1 MNFIDELSSAKKEI
15 KGCYW
20 KMFGIGV
27 LFTLIMLVSCVT
39 VVGPFIIFG
48 PMYLGFHRAILQ
60 LVRTRKVKVSTLFSG
75 FKDFGVAFRAGWLC
89 GIKIFLWSLLLF
101 VPGIIAGIRYSMT
114 FFILA
119 DNPNITAREAINKS
133 KNMIEGRKY
142 EFFQNY
148 AFYFALP
155 YLMNFISSKLYDF
168 GTEEIRSG
176 IVIFSLILSGV
187 AWIYNIFI
195 TPLFNYILPGKFYK
209 DTFSEEFAP
218 NTEKSSENIIK
229 EKKPRKPLSAKSK
242 KIIAIVAGSVCVV
255 LLAGGIFFG
264 VKQARKS
271 SLVMVKVPGRDY
283 SISRTEVTQK
293 LYESVMGKNPSYFCR
308 DNEDIEDYELENLKR
323 NTKNYPVENV
333 SWYDAIYFCNKLSAK
348 KGLQPVYAVDGETN
362 VRKWDYKPHN
372 EDEIYGEITQNIF
385 ADGYR
390 LPTVEEW
397 QYAAK
402 GGKNYRYSGS
412 DDIDKVAWYEG
423 NSNDV
428 THPVAQKKPNGYGLY
443 DMSGNVWEWCWDLY
457 DSERRY
463 NYDYRC
469 FRGGCYYSNVYHLGA
484 ETGSADERSDSVG
497 FRIVRSDLKNYKKN
511 YKKLNMVKIPGKD
524 YSIGKTEVTQ
534 KLYESIMGENPSEFK
549 GKDNPVE
556 NVSFFDAIYFCNK
569 LSMMYGFEC
578 AYALNKE
585 TDVNEW
591 EYMPN
596 KGDEPYYESIQF
608 FKENNGFRLPTPEEW
623 RYAERGGQDFKYAG
637 SDNINEVGWCG
648 SNSKNTTHPVAT
660 KKANGYGLYDM
671 QGNVTEWCVESKGIS
686 LKGLN
691 WSNEQGSVSNIGQ
704 YNTIGFRLARN
715 VE

>member
-1 MNFIDELSSAKKEI
+1 MNFIDELSSAKQEI

-20 KMFGIGV
+20 KMFGIV
-27 LFTLIMLVSCVT
+27 ALFILVMLVSCVT

-60 LVRTRKVKVSTLFSG
+60 LARTKKVKFSTLFSG
-75 FKDFGVAFRAGWLC
+75 FKDFGVAFRVGWLF
-89 GIKIFLWSLLLF
+89 GIRIFLWSLLLI
-101 VPGIIAGIRYSMT
+101 VPGIIAAIRYSMT

-119 DNPNITAREAINKS
+119 DNPNITAREAINNS
-133 KNMIEGRKY
+133 KDMIEGRKW
-142 EFFQNY
+142 EFFKN
-148 AFYFALP
+148 FVLYFGLAI
-155 YLMNFISSKLYDF
+155 FIN
-168 GTEEIRSG
+168 
-176 IVIFSLILSGV
+176 IFSNRLYMCGIQVGLNGMVAVSYILSVV
-187 AWIYNIFI
+187 AMIWNIFVA
-195 TPLFNYILPGKFYK
+195 PLWNLMLPEKFYK
-209 DTFSEEFAP
+209 DNFSKEVAS

-229 EKKPRKPLSAKSK
+229 EKKPRKPLSAKAK
-242 KIIAIVAGSVCVV
+242 KIIAIVSGSVCGV

-264 VKQARKS
+264 VKQVRKS

-293 LYESVMGKNPSYFCR
+293 LYESVMGENPSYFCR
-308 DNEDIEDYELENLKR
+308 DNEDLDEDEVKNLKR
-323 NTKNYPVENV
+323 NTSNYPVENV
-333 SWYDAIYFCNKLSAK
+333 SWYDAIYFCNKLSK
-348 KGLQPVYAVDGETN
+348 KNGLQPVYAVDGETS
-362 VRKWDYKPHN
+362 VRKWDYEPYN
-372 EDEIYGEITQNIF
+372 DDEIYGEITQNIF

-397 QYAAK
+397 LYAAK

-412 DDIDKVAWYEG
+412 YDIDKVAWYEG

-428 THPVAQKKPNGYGLY
+428 VHPVAQKNSNGYGLY
-443 DMSGNVWEWCWDLY
+443 DMSGNVSEWCWDS
-457 DSERRY
+457 DGNER
-463 NYDYRC
+463 
-469 FRGGCYYSNVYHLGA
+469 YYS
-484 ETGSADERSDSVG
+484 GSYYGNYSNNCKVDEGLFHDYADFRDNSIG
-497 FRIVRSDLKNYKKN
+497 FRIVRSNYGS
-511 YKKLNMVKIPGKD
+511 LDMVKIPGKD

-549 GKDNPVE
+549 GKNNPVE
-556 NVSFFDAIYFCNK
+556 KVSFFDAIYFCNK

-623 RYAERGGQDFKYAG
+623 RYAEKGGQDFKYAG

-691 WSNEQGSVSNIGQ
+691 WSNEQSPVSNIGQ
-704 YNTIGFRLARN
+704 YNMIGFRLARN
-715 VE
+715 VD

>member
-1 MNFIDELSSAKKEI
+1 MNFIDELTEAKEKM

-20 KMFGIGV
+20 KAFGIIALYILV
-27 LFTLIMLVSCVT
+27 MLVSCVT

-48 PMYLGFHRAILQ
+48 PMYLGFHRAILE

-75 FKDFGVAFRAGWLC
+75 FKDFGVAFRAGWLW
-89 GIKIFLWSLLLF
+89 GIRIFLWSLLLF

-119 DNPNITAREAINKS
+119 DNPNITAREAINNS
-133 KNMIEGRKY
+133 KDMIEGRKW
-142 EFFQNY
+142 EFFKN
-148 AFYFALP
+148 FVLYFGLAI
-155 YLMNFISSKLYDF
+155 FIN
-168 GTEEIRSG
+168 
-176 IVIFSLILSGV
+176 IFSNRLYMCGIQVGLNGMVAVSYILSVV
-187 AWIYNIFI
+187 AMIWNIFVA
-195 TPLFNYILPGKFYK
+195 PLWNLMLPGKFYK

-218 NTEKSSENIIK
+218 ATEKSSENIIK
-229 EKKPRKPLSAKSK
+229 EKKPRKPLSAKAK
-242 KIIAIVAGSVCVV
+242 KIIAIVSGSVCGV

-264 VKQARKS
+264 VKQVRKS

-293 LYESVMGKNPSYFCR
+293 LYESVMGENPSYFCR
-308 DNEDIEDYELENLKR
+308 DNEDLDEDELKNLKR
-323 NTKNYPVENV
+323 NTSNYPVENV
-333 SWYDAIYFCNKLSAK
+333 SWYDAIYFCNKLSK
-348 KGLQPVYAVDGETN
+348 KNGLQPVYAVDGETS
-362 VRKWDYKPHN
+362 VRKWDYEPYN
-372 EDEIYGEITQNIF
+372 DDEIYGEITQDIF

-397 QYAAK
+397 LYAAK

-412 DDIDKVAWYEG
+412 YDIDKVAWYEG

-428 THPVAQKKPNGYGLY
+428 VHPVAQKNSNGYGLY
-443 DMSGNVWEWCWDLY
+443 DMSGNVMEWCWD
-457 DSERRY
+457 SNGNERY
-463 NYDYRC
+463 YCGSYYGDYSKSC
-469 FRGGCYYSNVYHLGA
+469 KLDEGLFHDYADFRDNSI
-484 ETGSADERSDSVG
+484 G
-497 FRIVRSDLKNYKKN
+497 FRLVRSNYGS
-511 YKKLNMVKIPGKD
+511 LDMVKIPGKD

-623 RYAERGGQDFKYAG
+623 HYAEKGGQDFKYAG

-648 SNSKNTTHPVAT
+648 NNSKNTTHPVAT

-686 LKGLN
+686 LKGVN

-715 VE
+715 VD

>member
-75 FKDFGVAFRAGWLC
+75 FKDFGVAFRAGWLW

-101 VPGIIAGIRYSMT
+101 VPGIIAAIRYSMT

-133 KNMIEGRKY
+133 KDMIEGRKY

-168 GTEEIRSG
+168 GTEESRSG

-229 EKKPRKPLSAKSK
+229 DKKPRKPLSAKAK
-242 KIIAIVAGSVCVV
+242 KIIAIVSGSVCGV

-264 VKQARKS
+264 VKQVRKS
-271 SLVMVKVPGRDY
+271 SLVMVKVPGKNY

-293 LYESVMGKNPSYFCR
+293 LYESVMGENPSYFCR
-308 DNEDIEDYELENLKR
+308 DNEGLDEYELKNLKR
-323 NTKNYPVENV
+323 NTSNYPVENV

-348 KGLQPVYAVDGETN
+348 KGLQPVYAVNGETN
-362 VRKWDYKPHN
+362 VRKWDYEPHN
-372 EDEIYGEITQNIF
+372 EDEIYGDITQNIF
-385 ADGYR
+385 ANGYR

-397 QYAAK
+397 LHAAK
-402 GGKNYRYSGS
+402 GGEDYTYSGS
-412 DDIDKVAWYEG
+412 DDIDKVAWYKD
-423 NSNDV
+423 NCNDV
-428 THPVAQKKPNGYGLY
+428 THPVAQKKSNGYGLY
-443 DMSGNVWEWCWDLY
+443 DMSGNVWEWCWDSFGDDDRYYCGGGYFDDY
-457 DSERRY
+457 DDCEVDSRDS
-463 NYDYRC
+463 DY
-469 FRGGCYYSNVYHLGA
+469 A
-484 ETGSADERSDSVG
+484 EFKDDRG
-497 FRIVRSDLKNYKKN
+497 FRLVRSNYGS
-511 YKKLNMVKIPGKD
+511 LDMVKIPGKG

-556 NVSFFDAIYFCNK
+556 NVSWYDAIYFCNK
-569 LSMMYGFEC
+569 LSMMYGFDC
-578 AYALNKE
+578 VYILDGE

-591 EYMPN
+591 EYTPN
-596 KGDEPYYESIQF
+596 KGEKPYYKTFQR
-608 FKENNGFRLPTPEEW
+608 NVDANGFKLPTPEEW
-623 RYAERGGQDFKYAG
+623 SYAEKGGQNFKYAG
-637 SDNINEVGWCG
+637 SDNIDEVGWCG

-660 KKANGYGLYDM
+660 KKANGYDLYDM
-671 QGNVTEWCVESKGIS
+671 QGNVSEWCLGS

-691 WSNEQGSVSNIGQ
+691 WSNEQRSVTNIGQ
-704 YNTIGFRLARN
+704 YNIIGFRLARN
-715 VE
+715 EE

>member
-39 VVGPFIIFG
+39 VVGPFIIYG
-48 PMYLGFHRAILQ
+48 PMFLGLHRAILQ
-60 LVRTRKVKVSTLFSG
+60 LVRTKKVKVPTLFSG

-101 VPGIIAGIRYSMT
+101 VPGIIAAIRYSMT

-133 KNMIEGRKY
+133 KDMIEGRKY

-168 GTEEIRSG
+168 GTEESRSG

-209 DTFSEEFAP
+209 DTFSEEFVKSQNSEVAP
-218 NTEKSSENIIK
+218 DTEKSSENIIK
-229 EKKPRKPLSAKSK
+229 EKKPRKPLSAKAK
-242 KIIAIVAGSVCVV
+242 KIIAIVSGSVCGV
-255 LLAGGIFFG
+255 LLAVGIFFA
-264 VKQARKS
+264 VKQVRKS
-271 SLVMVKVPGRDY
+271 SLVMVKIPGKNY

-293 LYESVMGKNPSYFCR
+293 LYESIMGENPSYFCR
-308 DNEDIEDYELENLKR
+308 DNEDLDEDELKNLKR
-323 NTKNYPVENV
+323 NTSNYPVENV
-333 SWYDAIYFCNKLSAK
+333 SWYDAIYFCNKLSK
-348 KGLQPVYAVDGETN
+348 KNGLQPVYAVDGETS
-362 VRKWDYKPHN
+362 VRKWDYEPYN
-372 EDEIYGEITQNIF
+372 DDEIYGEITQDIF

-397 QYAAK
+397 LYAAK

-412 DDIDKVAWYEG
+412 YDIDKVAWYEG

-428 THPVAQKKPNGYGLY
+428 VHPVAQKNSNGYGLY
-443 DMSGNVWEWCWDLY
+443 DMSGNVSEWCWDS
-457 DSERRY
+457 DGNERY
-463 NYDYRC
+463 YCGSYYGN
-469 FRGGCYYSNVYHLGA
+469 YSNNCKVDEGLFHDY
-484 ETGSADERSDSVG
+484 ADFRDNSIG
-497 FRIVRSDLKNYKKN
+497 FRIVRSNYGS
-511 YKKLNMVKIPGKD
+511 LDMVKIPGKD
-524 YSIGKTEVTQ
+524 YLIGKTEVTQ

-623 RYAERGGQDFKYAG
+623 HYAEKGGQDFKYAG

-671 QGNVTEWCVESKGIS
+671 QGNVTEWCVESKGIY

-691 WSNEQGSVSNIGQ
+691 WSNEQSPVSNIGQ
-704 YNTIGFRLARN
+704 YNMIGFRLARN
-715 VE
+715 VD

>member
-48 PMYLGFHRAILQ
+48 PMYLGFHRSILQ

-75 FKDFGVAFRAGWLC
+75 FKDFGVAFRAGWLW
-89 GIKIFLWSLLLF
+89 GIKIFLWSLLLI
-101 VPGIIAGIRYSMT
+101 VPGIIAAIRYSMT

-133 KNMIEGRKY
+133 KGMIEGRKY

-168 GTEEIRSG
+168 GTEESRNG

-229 EKKPRKPLSAKSK
+229 EKKPHKPLSAKAK
-242 KIIAIVAGSVCVV
+242 KIIAIVSGSVCGV
-255 LLAGGIFFG
+255 LLAGGIFFA
-264 VKQARKS
+264 VKQVRKS
-271 SLVMVKVPGRDY
+271 SLVMVKIPGKDY

-293 LYESVMGKNPSYFCR
+293 LYESVMGENPSYFCR
-308 DNEDIEDYELENLKR
+308 DNKDLEEDELENLKR
-323 NTKNYPVENV
+323 NTSNYPVENV
-333 SWYDAIYFCNKLSAK
+333 SWYDAIYFCNILSEK
-348 KGLQPVYAVDGETN
+348 KGLLPVYAVNGETN
-362 VRKWDYKPHN
+362 VRKWDYEPYN
-372 EDEIYGEITQNIF
+372 DDEIYGEITQDIF

-397 QYAAK
+397 LYAAK

-412 DDIDKVAWYEG
+412 YDIDKVAWYEG

-428 THPVAQKKPNGYGLY
+428 VHPVAQKNSNGYGLY
-443 DMSGNVWEWCWDLY
+443 DMSGNVMEWCWDS
-457 DSERRY
+457 DGNERY
-463 NYDYRC
+463 YCGSYYGN
-469 FRGGCYYSNVYHLGA
+469 YSNNCKVDEGLFHDY
-484 ETGSADERSDSVG
+484 ADFRDNSIG
-497 FRIVRSDLKNYKKN
+497 FRIVRSNYGS
-511 YKKLNMVKIPGKD
+511 LDMVKIPGKD

-578 AYALNKE
+578 AYALDNE
-585 TDVNEW
+585 IDINEW
-591 EYMPN
+591 NYTPN
-596 KGDEPYYESIQF
+596 KGDEPYYKAFQYNEDA
-608 FKENNGFRLPTPEEW
+608 NGFRLPTPEEW
-623 RYAERGGQDFKYAG
+623 HYAEKGGQDFKYAG

-660 KKANGYGLYDM
+660 KKANGYDLYDM
-671 QGNVTEWCVESKGIS
+671 QGNVTEWCLESKGIS
-686 LKGLN
+686 LGGLN
-691 WSNEQGSVSNIGQ
+691 WSNEKSISNIGQ
-704 YNTIGFRLARN
+704 YNIIGFRLARN

>member
-1 MNFIDELSSAKKEI
+1 MNFIDELSSAKQEI

-20 KMFGIGV
+20 KAFGIGA
-27 LFTLIMLVSCVT
+27 LFILVMLVSCVT
-39 VVGPFIIFG
+39 VVGPFIIYG
-48 PMYLGFHRAILQ
+48 PMFLGLHRAILQ
-60 LVRTRKVKVSTLFSG
+60 LVRTKKVKVSTLFSG
-75 FKDFGVAFRAGWLC
+75 FKDFGVAFRLVWLE
-89 GIKIFLWSLLLF
+89 GIKIFLWSLLLI
-101 VPGIIAGIRYSMT
+101 VPGIIALIRYSMA
-114 FFILA
+114 FLILS

-133 KNMIEGRKY
+133 KDMIEGRKY
-142 EFFQNY
+142 EFFKNY

-168 GTEEIRSG
+168 GTEESRSG
-176 IVIFSLILSGV
+176 IVIFSLILSVV
-187 AWIYNIFI
+187 ASIWYIFVV
-195 TPLFNYILPGKFYK
+195 PLWNLMLPGKFYK
-209 DTFSEEFAP
+209 DIFSEEFAP

-229 EKKPRKPLSAKSK
+229 EKKPRKPLSAKAK
-242 KIIAIVAGSVCVV
+242 KIIAIVSGSVCGV

-264 VKQARKS
+264 VKVRKS
-271 SLVMVKVPGRDY
+271 SLVMVKVPGKDY

-293 LYESVMGKNPSYFCR
+293 LYESVMGENPSYFR
-308 DNEDIEDYELENLKR
+308 YDNEDIEDYELENLKR
-323 NTKNYPVENV
+323 NTSNYPVENV
-333 SWYDAIYFCNKLSAK
+333 SWYDVIYFCNRLSEK
-348 KGLQPVYAVDGETN
+348 KGLQPVYAVNGETN
-362 VRKWDYKPHN
+362 VRKWDYEPHN

-412 DDIDKVAWYEG
+412 DDIDKVAWYED

-428 THPVAQKKPNGYGLY
+428 THPVAQKKSNGYGLY
-443 DMSGNVWEWCWDLY
+443 DMTGNADEWCWDY
-457 DSERRY
+457 SSNKSGNNRR
-463 NYDYRC
+463 C
-469 FRGGCYYSNVYHLGA
+469 LRGGDFCTNTSRCKVGFRDS
-484 ETGSADERSDSVG
+484 TDTDADNWNESIG
-497 FRIVRSDLKNYKKN
+497 FRIVRSNYGS
-511 YKKLNMVKIPGKD
+511 LDMVKIPGKD

-578 AYALNKE
+578 AYALDNE
-585 TDVNEW
+585 IDINEW
-591 EYMPN
+591 NYTPN
-596 KGDEPYYESIQF
+596 KGDEPYYKAFQYNEDA
-608 FKENNGFRLPTPEEW
+608 NGFRLPTPEEW
-623 RYAERGGQDFKYAG
+623 HYAEKGGQDFKYAG
-637 SDNINEVGWCG
+637 SDNIDEVGWCG

-660 KKANGYGLYDM
+660 KKGNGYGLYDM
-671 QGNVTEWCVESKGIS
+671 QGNVTEWCLESKGIS

-691 WSNEQGSVSNIGQ
+691 WSNEQRVSNIGQ
-704 YNTIGFRLARN
+704 YNIIGFRLARN

>member
-20 KMFGIGV
+20 KMFGIGA
-27 LFTLIMLVSCVT
+27 LFALIMLLSCVT
-39 VVGPFIIFG
+39 VVGPFIIYG
-48 PMYLGFHRAILQ
+48 PMFLGLHRAILQ
-60 LVRTRKVKVSTLFSG
+60 LVRTKKVKVSTLFSG
-75 FKDFGVAFRAGWLC
+75 FKDFGVAFRAGWLW
-89 GIKIFLWSLLLF
+89 GIRIFLWSLLLF
-101 VPGIIAGIRYSMT
+101 VPGIIAAIRYSMT

-133 KNMIEGRKY
+133 KDMIEGRKY

-168 GTEEIRSG
+168 GTEESRSG

-209 DTFSEEFAP
+209 DIFSEEFAP

-229 EKKPRKPLSAKSK
+229 EKKPRKPLSAKAK
-242 KIIAIVAGSVCVV
+242 KIIAIVSGSVCGV
-255 LLAGGIFFG
+255 LLAGGILFA
-264 VKQARKS
+264 VKQVRKS
-271 SLVMVKVPGRDY
+271 SLVMVKIPGKDY

-293 LYESVMGKNPSYFCR
+293 LYESVMGENPSYFCR
-308 DNEDIEDYELENLKR
+308 DNEKCSEYKLENLKR
-323 NTKNYPVENV
+323 NTSNYPVENV

-362 VRKWDYKPHN
+362 VRKWDYEPHN
-372 EDEIYGEITQNIF
+372 EYEIDGEITQNIF
-385 ADGYR
+385 SNGYR

-402 GGKNYRYSGS
+402 GGENYRYSGG
-412 DDIDKVAWYEG
+412 DDIDKVAWYED
-423 NSNDV
+423 NCNDV
-428 THPVAQKKPNGYGLY
+428 THPVSQKKPNGYGLH
-443 DMSGNVWEWCWDLY
+443 DMSGNVYEWCWDY
-457 DSERRY
+457 SSNKSGNNRR
-463 NYDYRC
+463 C
-469 FRGGCYYSNVYHLGA
+469 LRGGDFCTNTSRCKVGFRDS
-484 ETGSADERSDSVG
+484 TDTDADNWNESIG
-497 FRIVRSDLKNYKKN
+497 FRIVRSNYGS
-511 YKKLNMVKIPGKD
+511 LDMVKIPGKD
-524 YSIGKTEVTQ
+524 YSIAKTEVTQ

-549 GKDNPVE
+549 GKNNPVE

-569 LSMMYGFEC
+569 LSMMYGLDSV
-578 AYALNKE
+578 YILNGK

-591 EYMPN
+591 NYTPN
-596 KGDEPYYESIQF
+596 KGEKPYYKTFQR
-608 FKENNGFRLPTPEEW
+608 NVDANGFKLPTPEEW
-623 RYAERGGQDFKYAG
+623 SYAEKGGQNFKYAG
-637 SDNINEVGWCG
+637 SDNIDEVGWFFN
-648 SNSKNTTHPVAT
+648 NSKNTTHPVAT

-671 QGNVTEWCVESKGIS
+671 QGNVSEWCLGS

-691 WSNEQGSVSNIGQ
+691 WSNEQRSVTNIGQ
-704 YNTIGFRLARN
+704 YNIIGFRLARN
-715 VE
+715 AE

>member
-20 KMFGIGV
+20 KMFGIGA
-27 LFTLIMLVSCVT
+27 LFALIMLVSCVT
-39 VVGPFIIFG
+39 VVGPLIIFG

-60 LVRTRKVKVSTLFSG
+60 LVRTKKVKVSTLFSG
-75 FKDFGVAFRAGWLC
+75 FKDFGVAFRAGWLW

-101 VPGIIAGIRYSMT
+101 VPGIIAAIRYSMT

-133 KNMIEGRKY
+133 KDMIEGRKY
-142 EFFQNY
+142 EFFLNY

-168 GTEEIRSG
+168 GTEESRSG

-187 AWIYNIFI
+187 AWIYNLFI

-229 EKKPRKPLSAKSK
+229 EKKSRKPLSAKAK
-242 KIIAIVAGSVCVV
+242 KIIAIVSGSVCGV

-264 VKQARKS
+264 VKVRKS
-271 SLVMVKVPGRDY
+271 SLVMVKVPGKDY
-283 SISRTEVTQK
+283 SISRTEVMQK
-293 LYESVMGKNPSYFCR
+293 LYESVMGENPSYFR
-308 DNEDIEDYELENLKR
+308 YDNEDIEDYELENLKR
-323 NTKNYPVENV
+323 NTSNYPVENV
-333 SWYDAIYFCNKLSAK
+333 SWYDVIYFCNRLSEK
-348 KGLQPVYAVDGETN
+348 KRLQPVYAVNGETN
-362 VRKWDYKPHN
+362 VRKWDYEPHN

-412 DDIDKVAWYEG
+412 DDIDKVAWYED

-428 THPVAQKKPNGYGLY
+428 THPVAQKKSNGYGLY
-443 DMSGNVWEWCWDLY
+443 DMTGNADEWCWDY
-457 DSERRY
+457 SSNKSGNNRR
-463 NYDYRC
+463 C
-469 FRGGCYYSNVYHLGA
+469 LRGGDFCTNTSRCKVGFRDS
-484 ETGSADERSDSVG
+484 TDTDADNWNESIG
-497 FRIVRSDLKNYKKN
+497 FRIVRSNYGS
-511 YKKLNMVKIPGKD
+511 LDMVKIPGKD
-524 YSIGKTEVTQ
+524 YSIAKTEVTQ

-549 GKDNPVE
+549 GKNNPVE

-569 LSMMYGFEC
+569 LSMMYGLDSV
-578 AYALNKE
+578 YILNGK

-591 EYMPN
+591 NYMPN
-596 KGDEPYYESIQF
+596 KGEKPYYKTFQR
-608 FKENNGFRLPTPEEW
+608 NVDANGFKLPTPEEW
-623 RYAERGGQDFKYAG
+623 SYAEKGGQNFKYAG
-637 SDNINEVGWCG
+637 SDNIDEVGWFFN
-648 SNSKNTTHPVAT
+648 NSKNTTHPVAT

-671 QGNVTEWCVESKGIS
+671 QGNVSEWCLGS

-691 WSNEQGSVSNIGQ
+691 WSNEQRSVTNIGQ
-704 YNTIGFRLARN
+704 YNIIGFRLARN

>member
-1 MNFIDELSSAKKEI
+1 MNFIDELTEAKEKM

-20 KMFGIGV
+20 KAFGIIALYILV
-27 LFTLIMLVSCVT
+27 MLVSCVT

-48 PMYLGFHRAILQ
+48 PMYLGFHRAILE
-60 LVRTRKVKVSTLFSG
+60 LVRTRKVKASTLFSG
-75 FKDFGVAFRAGWLC
+75 FKDFGVAFRAGWLW
-89 GIKIFLWSLLLF
+89 GIRIFLWSLLLF

-119 DNPNITAREAINKS
+119 DNPNITAREAINNS
-133 KNMIEGRKY
+133 KDMIEGRKW
-142 EFFQNY
+142 EFFKN
-148 AFYFALP
+148 FVLYFGLAI
-155 YLMNFISSKLYDF
+155 FIN
-168 GTEEIRSG
+168 
-176 IVIFSLILSGV
+176 IFSNRLYMCGIQVGLNGMVAVSYILSVV
-187 AWIYNIFI
+187 AMIWNIFVA
-195 TPLFNYILPGKFYK
+195 PLWNLMLPGKFYK

-218 NTEKSSENIIK
+218 ATEKSSENIIK
-229 EKKPRKPLSAKSK
+229 EKKPRKPLSAKAK
-242 KIIAIVAGSVCVV
+242 KIIAIVSGSVCGV

-264 VKQARKS
+264 VKQVRKS

-293 LYESVMGKNPSYFCR
+293 LYESVMGENPSYFCR
-308 DNEDIEDYELENLKR
+308 DNEDLDEDELKNLKR
-323 NTKNYPVENV
+323 NTSNYPVENV
-333 SWYDAIYFCNKLSAK
+333 SWYDAIYFCNKLSK
-348 KGLQPVYAVDGETN
+348 KNGLQPVYAVDGETS
-362 VRKWDYKPHN
+362 VRKWDYEPYN
-372 EDEIYGEITQNIF
+372 DDEIYGEITQDIF

-397 QYAAK
+397 LYAAK

-412 DDIDKVAWYEG
+412 YDIDKVAWYEG

-428 THPVAQKKPNGYGLY
+428 VHPVAQKNSNGYGLY
-443 DMSGNVWEWCWDLY
+443 DMSGNVMEWCWD
-457 DSERRY
+457 SNGNERY
-463 NYDYRC
+463 YCGSYYGDYSKSC
-469 FRGGCYYSNVYHLGA
+469 KLDEGLFHDYADFRDNSI
-484 ETGSADERSDSVG
+484 G
-497 FRIVRSDLKNYKKN
+497 FRLVRSNYGS
-511 YKKLNMVKIPGKD
+511 LDMVKIPGKD

-623 RYAERGGQDFKYAG
+623 RYAEKGGQDFKYAG
-637 SDNINEVGWCG
+637 SDNMNEDGWCG

-686 LKGLN
+686 LKGVN

-715 VE
+715 VD

>member
-1 MNFIDELSSAKKEI
+1 MNFIDELSSAKQEI

-20 KMFGIGV
+20 KMFGIGA
-27 LFTLIMLVSCVT
+27 LFALIMFVSCVT
-39 VVGPFIIFG
+39 VVGPLIIFG
-48 PMYLGFHRAILQ
+48 PMYLGFHRAILE

-75 FKDFGVAFRAGWLC
+75 FKDFGVAFRAGWLW

-119 DNPNITAREAINKS
+119 DNPNITAREAISKS
-133 KNMIEGRKY
+133 KDMIEGRKY

-168 GTEEIRSG
+168 GTEESRSG

-229 EKKPRKPLSAKSK
+229 EKKPRKPLSVKAK
-242 KIIAIVAGSVCVV
+242 KIIAIVSGSVCGV

-264 VKQARKS
+264 VKQVRKS
-271 SLVMVKVPGRDY
+271 SLVMVKVPGKDY

-293 LYESVMGKNPSYFCR
+293 LYESVMGENPSYFCR
-308 DNEDIEDYELENLKR
+308 DNEDLDEDELKNLKR
-323 NTKNYPVENV
+323 NTSNYPVENV
-333 SWYDAIYFCNKLSAK
+333 SWYDAIYFCNKLSK
-348 KGLQPVYAVDGETN
+348 KNGLQPVYAVDGETS
-362 VRKWDYKPHN
+362 VRKWDYEPYN
-372 EDEIYGEITQNIF
+372 DDEIYGEITQDIF

-397 QYAAK
+397 LYAAK

-412 DDIDKVAWYEG
+412 YDIDKVAWYEG

-428 THPVAQKKPNGYGLY
+428 VHPVAQKNSNGYGLY
-443 DMSGNVWEWCWDLY
+443 DMSGNVMEWCWD
-457 DSERRY
+457 SNGNERY
-463 NYDYRC
+463 YCGSYYGDYSKSC
-469 FRGGCYYSNVYHLGA
+469 KLDEGLFHDYADFRDNSI
-484 ETGSADERSDSVG
+484 G
-497 FRIVRSDLKNYKKN
+497 FRIVRSNYGS
-511 YKKLNMVKIPGKD
+511 LDMVKIPGKD
-524 YSIGKTEVTQ
+524 YLIGKTEVTQ

-549 GKDNPVE
+549 GKNNPVE

-578 AYALNKE
+578 AYALDKE

-596 KGDEPYYESIQF
+596 KGDEPYYKSIQF

-623 RYAERGGQDFKYAG
+623 RYAEKGGQDFKYAG

-648 SNSKNTTHPVAT
+648 NNSKNTTHPVAT

-671 QGNVTEWCVESKGIS
+671 QGNVSEWCVDYKGVAV
-686 LKGLN
+686 KGLG
-691 WSNEQGSVSNIGQ
+691 WTDEQRSISKIGQ
-704 YNTIGFRLARN
+704 YNVIGFRLARN

>member
-1 MNFIDELSSAKKEI
+1 MNFIDELTEAKEKM

-20 KMFGIGV
+20 KAFGIGA
-27 LFTLIMLVSCVT
+27 LFILVMLVSCVT
-39 VVGPFIIFG
+39 VVGPFIIYG
-48 PMYLGFHRAILQ
+48 PMFLGLHRAILQ
-60 LVRTRKVKVSTLFSG
+60 LVRTKKVKVSTLFSG
-75 FKDFGVAFRAGWLC
+75 FKDFGVAFRLVWLEV
-89 GIKIFLWSLLLF
+89 IKIFLWSLLLI
-101 VPGIIAGIRYSMT
+101 VPGIIALIRYSMA
-114 FFILA
+114 FLILS
-119 DNPNITAREAINKS
+119 DNPNMTAREAINNS
-133 KNMIEGRKY
+133 KDMIEGRKW
-142 EFFQNY
+142 EFFKN
-148 AFYFALP
+148 FVLYFGLAI
-155 YLMNFISSKLYDF
+155 FIN
-168 GTEEIRSG
+168 
-176 IVIFSLILSGV
+176 IFSNRLYMCGIQVGLNGMVAVSYILSVV
-187 AWIYNIFI
+187 AMIWNIFVA
-195 TPLFNYILPGKFYK
+195 PLWNLMLPGKFYK

-218 NTEKSSENIIK
+218 ATEKSSENIIK
-229 EKKPRKPLSAKSK
+229 EKKPRKPLSAKAK
-242 KIIAIVAGSVCVV
+242 KIIAIVSGSVCGV

-264 VKQARKS
+264 VKQVRKS

-293 LYESVMGKNPSYFCR
+293 LYESVMDENPSYFCR
-308 DNEDIEDYELENLKR
+308 DNEDLDEDELKNLKR
-323 NTKNYPVENV
+323 NTSNYPVENV
-333 SWYDAIYFCNKLSAK
+333 SWYDAIYFCNKLSK
-348 KGLQPVYAVDGETN
+348 KNGLQPVYAVDGETS
-362 VRKWDYKPHN
+362 VRKWDYEPYN
-372 EDEIYGEITQNIF
+372 DDEIYGEITQDIF

-397 QYAAK
+397 LYAAK

-412 DDIDKVAWYEG
+412 YDIDKVAWYEG

-428 THPVAQKKPNGYGLY
+428 VHPVAQKNSNGYGLY
-443 DMSGNVWEWCWDLY
+443 DMSGNVMEWCWD
-457 DSERRY
+457 SNGNERY
-463 NYDYRC
+463 YCGSYYGDYSKSC
-469 FRGGCYYSNVYHLGA
+469 KLDEGLFHDYADFRDNSI
-484 ETGSADERSDSVG
+484 G
-497 FRIVRSDLKNYKKN
+497 FRLVRSNYGS
-511 YKKLNMVKIPGKD
+511 LDMVKIPGKD

-623 RYAERGGQDFKYAG
+623 RYAEKGGQDFKYAG

-686 LKGLN
+686 LKGVN

-715 VE
+715 VD

>member
-1 MNFIDELSSAKKEI
+1 MNFIDELSSAKQEI

-20 KMFGIGV
+20 KMFGIV
-27 LFTLIMLVSCVT
+27 ALYILVMLVSCVT

-48 PMYLGFHRAILQ
+48 PMYVGYHRAILE
-60 LVRTRKVKVSTLFSG
+60 LVRTKKVKVSTLFSG

-89 GIKIFLWSLLLF
+89 GIKLFLWSLLLF
-101 VPGIIAGIRYSMT
+101 VPGIIAGIRYSMM

-133 KNMIEGRKY
+133 KDMIEGRKY
-142 EFFQNY
+142 EFFQNF
-148 AFYFALP
+148 AFYFALSG
-155 YLMNFISSKLYDF
+155 LMNFISSKLYDF
-168 GTEEIRSG
+168 GTEGSRSG
-176 IVIFSLILSGV
+176 IVIFSLILSVV
-187 AWIYNIFI
+187 ASIWYIFAVS
-195 TPLFNYILPGKFYK
+195 LWNLMMPGKFYK

-229 EKKPRKPLSAKSK
+229 EKKPRKPLSAKAK
-242 KIIAIVAGSVCVV
+242 KIIAIVSGSVCGV

-264 VKQARKS
+264 VKVRKS
-271 SLVMVKVPGRDY
+271 SLVMVKVPGKDY

-293 LYESVMGKNPSYFCR
+293 LYESVMFKNPSYFCR
-308 DNEDIEDYELENLKR
+308 DNEDLDEDELKNLKR
-323 NTKNYPVENV
+323 NTSNYPVENV

-362 VRKWDYKPHN
+362 VREWDYKPHN

-402 GGKNYRYSGS
+402 GGEDYDYSGS
-412 DDIDKVAWYEG
+412 DDIDKVAWYYD

-428 THPVAQKKPNGYGLY
+428 THLVVQKKSNGYGLY
-443 DMSGNVWEWCWDLY
+443 DMSGNVSEWCWDSDGNDYRYWCGGNYFDDYDDCEVDSRDSDSADYRHYDIGFRLVRSNY
-457 DSERRY
+457 DSF
-463 NYDYRC
+463 D
-469 FRGGCYYSNVYHLGA
+469 
-484 ETGSADERSDSVG
+484 
-497 FRIVRSDLKNYKKN
+497 
-511 YKKLNMVKIPGKD
+511 MVKVLGKD

-534 KLYESIMGENPSEFK
+534 KLYESIMVENPSEFK
-549 GKDNPVE
+549 GKNNPVE

-569 LSMMYGFEC
+569 LSMIYGLEC
-578 AYALNKE
+578 AYALDNQ
-585 TDVNEW
+585 TNVNEW
-591 EYMPN
+591 AYTPN
-596 KGDEPYYESIQF
+596 KGKKPYYKGIQF

-648 SNSKNTTHPVAT
+648 NNSKNTTHPVAT

-671 QGNVTEWCVESKGIS
+671 QGNVSEWCVDYKGVAVKGVGWTGEQRSISK
-686 LKGLN
+686 
-691 WSNEQGSVSNIGQ
+691 IGQ
-704 YNTIGFRLARN
+704 YNEIGFRLARN
-715 VE
+715 VD

>member
-1 MNFIDELSSAKKEI
+1 MNFIDELTEAKEKM

-20 KMFGIGV
+20 KAFGIIALYILV
-27 LFTLIMLVSCVT
+27 MLVSCVT

-48 PMYLGFHRAILQ
+48 PMYLGFHRAILE
-60 LVRTRKVKVSTLFSG
+60 LVRTRKVKASTLFSG
-75 FKDFGVAFRAGWLC
+75 FKDFGVAFRAGWLW
-89 GIKIFLWSLLLF
+89 GIRIFLWSLLLF

-119 DNPNITAREAINKS
+119 DNPNITAREAINNS
-133 KNMIEGRKY
+133 KDMIEGRKW
-142 EFFQNY
+142 EFFKN
-148 AFYFALP
+148 FVLYFGLAI
-155 YLMNFISSKLYDF
+155 FIN
-168 GTEEIRSG
+168 
-176 IVIFSLILSGV
+176 IFSNRLYMCGIQVGLNGMVAVSYILSVV
-187 AWIYNIFI
+187 AMIWNIFVA
-195 TPLFNYILPGKFYK
+195 PLWNLMLPGKFYK

-218 NTEKSSENIIK
+218 ATEKSSENIIK
-229 EKKPRKPLSAKSK
+229 EKKPRKPLSAKAK
-242 KIIAIVAGSVCVV
+242 KIIAIVSGSVCGV

-264 VKQARKS
+264 VKQVRKS

-293 LYESVMGKNPSYFCR
+293 LYESVMGENPSYFCR
-308 DNEDIEDYELENLKR
+308 DNEDLDEDELKNLKR
-323 NTKNYPVENV
+323 NTSNYPVENV
-333 SWYDAIYFCNKLSAK
+333 SWYDAIYFCNKLSK
-348 KGLQPVYAVDGETN
+348 KNGLQPVYAVDGETS
-362 VRKWDYKPHN
+362 VRKWDYEPYN
-372 EDEIYGEITQNIF
+372 DDEIYGEITQDIF

-397 QYAAK
+397 LYAAK

-412 DDIDKVAWYEG
+412 YDIDKVAWYEG

-428 THPVAQKKPNGYGLY
+428 VHPVAQKNSNGYGLY
-443 DMSGNVWEWCWDLY
+443 DMSGNVMEWCWD
-457 DSERRY
+457 SNGNERY
-463 NYDYRC
+463 YCGSYYGDYSKSC
-469 FRGGCYYSNVYHLGA
+469 KLDEGLFHDYADFRDNSI
-484 ETGSADERSDSVG
+484 G
-497 FRIVRSDLKNYKKN
+497 FRLVRSNYGS
-511 YKKLNMVKIPGKD
+511 LDMVKIPGKD

-623 RYAERGGQDFKYAG
+623 RYAEKGGQDFKYAG

-686 LKGLN
+686 LKGVN

-715 VE
+715 VD

>member
-1 MNFIDELSSAKKEI
+1 MNFIDELSSAKEKI

-20 KMFGIGV
+20 KMFGIGA
-27 LFTLIMLVSCVT
+27 LFALIMLVSCVT

-48 PMYLGFHRAILQ
+48 PMYLGYHRAILE
-60 LVRTRKVKVSTLFSG
+60 LVRTKKVKVSTLFSG

-119 DNPNITAREAINKS
+119 DSPDITAREAINKS
-133 KNMIEGRKY
+133 KDMIEGRKY
-142 EFFQNY
+142 EFFKNY

-168 GTEEIRSG
+168 GTEGSRSG

-195 TPLFNYILPGKFYK
+195 TPLFNYILPWKFYK

-218 NTEKSSENIIK
+218 NTEKFSENIIK
-229 EKKPRKPLSAKSK
+229 EKKPCKPLSAKAK
-242 KIIAIVAGSVCVV
+242 KIIAIVSGSVCGV
-255 LLAGGIFFG
+255 LLAGGILFG
-264 VKQARKS
+264 VKQVRKS
-271 SLVMVKVPGRDY
+271 SLVMVKIPGKDY

-293 LYESVMGKNPSYFCR
+293 LYESVMGENPSYFCR
-308 DNEDIEDYELENLKR
+308 DNEGLDEDELKNLKR
-323 NTKNYPVENV
+323 NTSNCPVENV
-333 SWYDAIYFCNKLSAK
+333 SWYDAIYFCNRLSEK
-348 KGLQPVYAVDGETN
+348 KGLQPVYAVDGETR
-362 VRKWDYKPHN
+362 VRKWNYKPHN

-390 LPTVEEW
+390 LPTEEEW
-397 QYAAK
+397 VYAAE
-402 GGKNYRYSGS
+402 GGEDYDYSGS
-412 DDIDKVAWYEG
+412 DDIDKVAWYFD
-423 NSNDV
+423 NSNYV

-443 DMSGNVWEWCWDLY
+443 DMSGNVWEWYWY
-457 DSERRY
+457 DESD
-463 NYDYRC
+463 NYCC
-469 FRGGCYYSNVYHLGA
+469 FRGGCYRDGDDYVGYRA
-484 ETGSADERSDSVG
+484 ETDGADVRDEGVG
-497 FRIVRSDLKNYKKN
+497 FRIVRSDLKNYKKI
-511 YKKLNMVKIPGKD
+511 YKNLNMVKIPGKD

-534 KLYESIMGENPSEFK
+534 KLYESIMGKNPSEFK

-578 AYALNKE
+578 AYALDNE
-585 TDVNEW
+585 IDINEW
-591 EYMPN
+591 NYTPN
-596 KGDEPYYESIQF
+596 KGDEPYYKAFQCNEDA
-608 FKENNGFRLPTPEEW
+608 NGFRLPTPEEW
-623 RYAERGGQDFKYAG
+623 RYAEKGGQDFKYAG
-637 SDNINEVGWCG
+637 SDNIDEVGWCG

-660 KKANGYGLYDM
+660 KKANGYDLYDM
-671 QGNVTEWCVESKGIS
+671 QGNVTEWCLESKGIS

-691 WSNEQGSVSNIGQ
+691 WSNEQRVSNIGQ
-704 YNTIGFRLARN
+704 YNIIGFRLARN
-715 VE
+715 AE

>member
-20 KMFGIGV
+20 KMFGIGA
-27 LFTLIMLVSCVT
+27 LSALIMLVSCVT

-48 PMYLGFHRAILQ
+48 PMFLGFHRAILQ
-60 LVRTRKVKVSTLFSG
+60 LVRTKKVKVSTLFSG
-75 FKDFGVAFRAGWLC
+75 FKDFGVAFRAGWLF
-89 GIKIFLWSLLLF
+89 GIRIFLWSLLLI
-101 VPGIIAGIRYSMT
+101 VPGIIAAIRYSMT

-133 KNMIEGRKY
+133 KDMIEGRKY

-168 GTEEIRSG
+168 GTEESRSG

-229 EKKPRKPLSAKSK
+229 EKKPRKPLSAKAK
-242 KIIAIVAGSVCVV
+242 KIIAIVSGSVCGV

-264 VKQARKS
+264 VKQVRKS

-293 LYESVMGKNPSYFCR
+293 LYESVMGENPSYFCR
-308 DNEDIEDYELENLKR
+308 DNEDLDEDELKNLKR
-323 NTKNYPVENV
+323 NTSNCPVENV
-333 SWYDAIYFCNKLSAK
+333 SWYDAIYFCNKLSK
-348 KGLQPVYAVDGETN
+348 KNGLQPVYAVDGETS
-362 VRKWDYKPHN
+362 VRKWDYEPYN
-372 EDEIYGEITQNIF
+372 DDEIYGEITQDIF

-397 QYAAK
+397 LYAAK

-412 DDIDKVAWYEG
+412 YDIDKVAWYEG

-428 THPVAQKKPNGYGLY
+428 VHPVAQKNSNGYGLY
-443 DMSGNVWEWCWDLY
+443 DMSGNVMEWCWD
-457 DSERRY
+457 SNGNERY
-463 NYDYRC
+463 YCGSYYGDYSKSC
-469 FRGGCYYSNVYHLGA
+469 KLDEGLFHDYADFRDNSI
-484 ETGSADERSDSVG
+484 G
-497 FRIVRSDLKNYKKN
+497 FRIVRSNYGS
-511 YKKLNMVKIPGKD
+511 LDMVKIPGKD

-623 RYAERGGQDFKYAG
+623 RYAEKGGQDFKYAG

>member
-1 MNFIDELSSAKKEI
+1 MNFIDELSSAKQEI

-20 KMFGIGV
+20 KVFGIGA
-27 LFTLIMLVSCVT
+27 LFALIMLLSCVT

-48 PMYLGFHRAILQ
+48 PMFLGFHRAILE

-75 FKDFGVAFRAGWLC
+75 FKDFGVAFRAGWLWE
-89 GIKIFLWSLLLF
+89 IKIFLWSLLLF
-101 VPGIIAGIRYSMT
+101 VPGIIATIRYSMT

-168 GTEEIRSG
+168 GTEGSRSG
-176 IVIFSLILSGV
+176 IVIFSLILSGL

-195 TPLFNYILPGKFYK
+195 TPLYNYMLSGKFYK

-229 EKKPRKPLSAKSK
+229 EKKPRKPLSAKAK
-242 KIIAIVAGSVCVV
+242 KIIAIVSGSVCGV
-255 LLAGGIFFG
+255 LVAGGIFFG
-264 VKQARKS
+264 VKQVRKS

-293 LYESVMGKNPSYFCR
+293 LYESVMGENPSYFCR
-308 DNEDIEDYELENLKR
+308 DNEDLDEDEVKNLKR
-323 NTKNYPVENV
+323 NTSNYPVENV
-333 SWYDAIYFCNKLSAK
+333 SWYDAIYFCNKLSVK
-348 KGLQPVYAVDGETN
+348 KGLQPVYAVDGETS
-362 VRKWDYKPHN
+362 VRKWDYEPYN
-372 EDEIYGEITQNIF
+372 DDEIYGEITQDIF

-397 QYAAK
+397 LYAAK

-412 DDIDKVAWYEG
+412 FDIDKVAWYEG

-428 THPVAQKKPNGYGLY
+428 VHPVAQKNSNGYGLY
-443 DMSGNVWEWCWDLY
+443 DMSGNVSEWCWDFFGNHRYRYYCGGSWYGY
-457 DSERRY
+457 D
-463 NYDYRC
+463 NHCKVDNK
-469 FRGGCYYSNVYHLGA
+469 YSIN
-484 ETGSADERSDSVG
+484 ADDRNDDIG
-497 FRIVRSDLKNYKKN
+497 FRLVRSNYGS
-511 YKKLNMVKIPGKD
+511 LDMVKILDKD

-549 GKDNPVE
+549 GKNNPVE

-578 AYALNKE
+578 VYALDEDTDINKWNY
-585 TDVNEW
+585 T
-591 EYMPN
+591 PN
-596 KGDEPYYESIQF
+596 KGETPYYEDNVHF
-608 FKENNGFRLPTPEEW
+608 NGAANGFRLPTSEEW
-623 RYAERGGQDFKYAG
+623 VYAAKGGQDFKYAG
-637 SDNINEVGWCG
+637 SDNLEEVGWCG

-671 QGNVTEWCVESKGIS
+671 SGNVGEWCIDYDGLDVKG
-686 LKGLN
+686 GC
-691 WSNEQGSVSNIGQ
+691 WSSDEKFSVDYVGQ
-704 YNTIGFRLARN
+704 YNVIGFRLARN
-715 VE
+715 AE

>member
-48 PMYLGFHRAILQ
+48 PMYLGFHRSILQ

-75 FKDFGVAFRAGWLC
+75 FKDFGVAFRAGWLW
-89 GIKIFLWSLLLF
+89 GIKIFLWSLLLI
-101 VPGIIAGIRYSMT
+101 VPGIIAAIRYSMT

-133 KNMIEGRKY
+133 KGMIEGRKY

-168 GTEEIRSG
+168 GTEESRNG

-229 EKKPRKPLSAKSK
+229 EKKPHKPLSAKAK
-242 KIIAIVAGSVCVV
+242 KIIAIVSGSVCGV
-255 LLAGGIFFG
+255 LLAGGIFFA
-264 VKQARKS
+264 VKQVRKS
-271 SLVMVKVPGRDY
+271 SLVMVKIPGKDY

-293 LYESVMGKNPSYFCR
+293 LYESVMGENPSYFCR
-308 DNEDIEDYELENLKR
+308 DNKDLEEDELENLKR
-323 NTKNYPVENV
+323 NTSNYPVENV
-333 SWYDAIYFCNKLSAK
+333 SCYDAIYFCNILSEK
-348 KGLQPVYAVDGETN
+348 KGLLPVYAVNGETN
-362 VRKWDYKPHN
+362 VRKWDYEPYN
-372 EDEIYGEITQNIF
+372 DDEIYGEITQDIF

-397 QYAAK
+397 LYAAK

-412 DDIDKVAWYEG
+412 YDIDKVAWYEG

-428 THPVAQKKPNGYGLY
+428 VHPVAQKNSNGYGLY
-443 DMSGNVWEWCWDLY
+443 DMSGNVMEWCWDS
-457 DSERRY
+457 DGNERY
-463 NYDYRC
+463 YCGSYYGN
-469 FRGGCYYSNVYHLGA
+469 YSNNCKVDEGLFHDY
-484 ETGSADERSDSVG
+484 ADFRDNSIG
-497 FRIVRSDLKNYKKN
+497 FRIVRSNYGS
-511 YKKLNMVKIPGKD
+511 LDMVKIPGKD

-578 AYALNKE
+578 AYALDNE
-585 TDVNEW
+585 IDINEW
-591 EYMPN
+591 NYTPN
-596 KGDEPYYESIQF
+596 KGDEPYYKAFQYNEDA
-608 FKENNGFRLPTPEEW
+608 NGFRLPTPEEW
-623 RYAERGGQDFKYAG
+623 HYAEKGGQDFKYAG

-660 KKANGYGLYDM
+660 KKANGYDLYDM
-671 QGNVTEWCVESKGIS
+671 QGNVTEWCLESKGIS
-686 LKGLN
+686 LGGLN
-691 WSNEQGSVSNIGQ
+691 WSNEKSISNIGQ
-704 YNTIGFRLARN
+704 YNIIGFRLARN

>member
-20 KMFGIGV
+20 KMFGIGA
-27 LFTLIMLVSCVT
+27 LSALIMFVSCVT

-48 PMYLGFHRAILQ
+48 PMFLGFHRAILQ
-60 LVRTRKVKVSTLFSG
+60 LVRTKKVKVSTLFSG
-75 FKDFGVAFRAGWLC
+75 FKDFGVAFRAGWLW
-89 GIKIFLWSLLLF
+89 GIRIFLWSLLLI
-101 VPGIIAGIRYSMT
+101 VPGIIAAIRYSMT

-133 KNMIEGRKY
+133 KDMIEGRKY

-168 GTEEIRSG
+168 GTEESRSG

-209 DTFSEEFAP
+209 DTFSDEFSP

-229 EKKPRKPLSAKSK
+229 EKKPRKPLSAKAK
-242 KIIAIVAGSVCVV
+242 KIIAIVAGSVCGV
-255 LLAGGIFFG
+255 LAVGGIFFG
-264 VKQARKS
+264 VKQVRNS
-271 SLVMVKVPGRDY
+271 SLVMVKIPGKDY

-293 LYESVMGKNPSYFCR
+293 LYESVMGENPSYFCR
-308 DNEDIEDYELENLKR
+308 DNEDLDEDEVKNLKR
-323 NTKNYPVENV
+323 NTSNYPVENV
-333 SWYDAIYFCNKLSAK
+333 SWYDAIYFCNKLSEK

-362 VRKWDYKPHN
+362 VRKWDYEPHN

-385 ADGYR
+385 SNGYR

-397 QYAAK
+397 LYAAK
-402 GGKNYRYSGS
+402 GGEGYTYSGS
-412 DDIDKVAWYEG
+412 DDIDKVAWYQD
-423 NSNDV
+423 NSNNV
-428 THPVAQKKPNGYGLY
+428 PHPVAQKKSNGYGIY
-443 DMSGNVWEWCWDLY
+443 DMSGNVREWCWD
-457 DSERRY
+457 SAG
-463 NYDYRC
+463 DYRY
-469 FRGGCYYSNVYHLGA
+469 FYGGCWISEDFDCEMDDSWFYDNAGN
-484 ETGSADERSDSVG
+484 SDIG
-497 FRIVRSDLKNYKKN
+497 FRLVRSNYGS
-511 YKKLNMVKIPGKD
+511 LDMVKIPGKD

-534 KLYESIMGENPSEFK
+534 KLYESIMGENPSEFR
-549 GKDNPVE
+549 GKNNPVE
-556 NVSFFDAIYFCNK
+556 KVSFFDAIYFCNK

-578 AYALNKE
+578 AYALDKE
-585 TDVNEW
+585 TDVKEW

-596 KGDEPYYESIQF
+596 KGEKPYYKAFQCNEDA
-608 FKENNGFRLPTPEEW
+608 NGFRLPTPEEW
-623 RYAERGGQDFKYAG
+623 RYAEKGGQDFKYAG
-637 SDNINEVGWCG
+637 SDNINEVGWYG
-648 SNSKNTTHPVAT
+648 NNSKNTTHPVAT

-671 QGNVTEWCVESKGIS
+671 QGNVSEWCVDYKGVAV
-686 LKGLN
+686 KGVD
-691 WSNEQGSVSNIGQ
+691 WTAEQGSVRKIGQ
-704 YNTIGFRLARN
+704 YNEIGFRLARN

>member
-39 VVGPFIIFG
+39 VVGPFIIYG
-48 PMYLGFHRAILQ
+48 PMFLGLHRAILQ
-60 LVRTRKVKVSTLFSG
+60 LVRTKKVKVPTLFSG

-101 VPGIIAGIRYSMT
+101 VPGIIAAIRYSMT

-133 KNMIEGRKY
+133 KDMIEGRKY

-168 GTEEIRSG
+168 GTEESRSG

-229 EKKPRKPLSAKSK
+229 EKKPRKPLSAKAK
-242 KIIAIVAGSVCVV
+242 KIIAIVSGSVCGV
-255 LLAGGIFFG
+255 LLTGGIFFG
-264 VKQARKS
+264 VKQVRKS

-293 LYESVMGKNPSYFCR
+293 LYESVMGENPSYFCR
-308 DNEDIEDYELENLKR
+308 DNEDLDEDELKNLKR
-323 NTKNYPVENV
+323 NTSNYPVENV
-333 SWYDAIYFCNKLSAK
+333 SWYDAIYFCNKLSVK
-348 KGLQPVYAVDGETN
+348 KGLQPVYAVDGETS
-362 VRKWDYKPHN
+362 VRKWDYEPYN
-372 EDEIYGEITQNIF
+372 DDEIYGEITQDIF

-397 QYAAK
+397 LYAAK

-412 DDIDKVAWYEG
+412 FDIDKVAWYEG

-428 THPVAQKKPNGYGLY
+428 VHPVAQKKPNGYGLY
-443 DMSGNVWEWCWDLY
+443 DMSGNVMEWCWDFFGNHRYRYYCGGSWYGY
-457 DSERRY
+457 D
-463 NYDYRC
+463 NHCKVDNK
-469 FRGGCYYSNVYHLGA
+469 YSIN
-484 ETGSADERSDSVG
+484 ADDRNNDIG
-497 FRIVRSDLKNYKKN
+497 FRIVRSNYGS
-511 YKKLNMVKIPGKD
+511 LDMVKIPGKD

-534 KLYESIMGENPSEFK
+534 KLYESIMGENPSEFR
-549 GKDNPVE
+549 GKNNPVE
-556 NVSFFDAIYFCNK
+556 KVSFFDAIYFCNK

-578 AYALNKE
+578 VYALDKDTDINKWNY
-585 TDVNEW
+585 T
-591 EYMPN
+591 PN
-596 KGDEPYYESIQF
+596 KGESPYYEDNVHF
-608 FKENNGFRLPTPEEW
+608 YGGANGFRLPTSEEW
-623 RYAERGGQDFKYAG
+623 IYAEKGGQDFKYAG
-637 SDNINEVGWCG
+637 SDNLDEVGWTG
-648 SNSKNTTHPVAT
+648 NNSKNTTHPVAT

-671 QGNVTEWCVESKGIS
+671 SGNVGEWCIDYNGLDVKG
-686 LKGLN
+686 GC
-691 WSNEQGSVSNIGQ
+691 WSPDEKYTVDYVGQ
-704 YNTIGFRLARN
+704 YNVIGFRLARN
-715 VE
+715 VD

>member
-1 MNFIDELSSAKKEI
+1 MENLMNFIDELTEAKEKM

-20 KMFGIGV
+20 KAFGIIALYILV
-27 LFTLIMLVSCVT
+27 MLVSCVT

-48 PMYLGFHRAILQ
+48 PMYLGFHRAILE
-60 LVRTRKVKVSTLFSG
+60 LVRTRKVKASTLFSG
-75 FKDFGVAFRAGWLC
+75 FKDFGVAFRAGWLW
-89 GIKIFLWSLLLF
+89 GIRIFLWSLLLF

-119 DNPNITAREAINKS
+119 DNPNITAREAINNS
-133 KNMIEGRKY
+133 KDMIEGRKW
-142 EFFQNY
+142 EFFKN
-148 AFYFALP
+148 FVLYFGLAI
-155 YLMNFISSKLYDF
+155 FIN
-168 GTEEIRSG
+168 
-176 IVIFSLILSGV
+176 IFSNRLYMCGIQVGLNGMVAVSYILSVV
-187 AWIYNIFI
+187 AMIWNIFVA
-195 TPLFNYILPGKFYK
+195 PLWNLMLPGKFYK

-218 NTEKSSENIIK
+218 ATEKSSENIIK
-229 EKKPRKPLSAKSK
+229 EKKPRKPLSAKAK
-242 KIIAIVAGSVCVV
+242 KIIAIVSGSVCGV

-264 VKQARKS
+264 VKQVRKS

-293 LYESVMGKNPSYFCR
+293 LYESVMGENPSYFCR
-308 DNEDIEDYELENLKR
+308 DNEDLDEDELKNLKR
-323 NTKNYPVENV
+323 NTSNYPVENV
-333 SWYDAIYFCNKLSAK
+333 SWYDAIYFCNKLSK
-348 KGLQPVYAVDGETN
+348 KNGLQPVYAVDGETS
-362 VRKWDYKPHN
+362 VRKWDYEPYN
-372 EDEIYGEITQNIF
+372 DDEIYGEITQDIF

-397 QYAAK
+397 LYAAK

-412 DDIDKVAWYEG
+412 YDIDKVAWYEG

-428 THPVAQKKPNGYGLY
+428 VHPVAQKNSNGYGLY
-443 DMSGNVWEWCWDLY
+443 DMSGNVMEWCWD
-457 DSERRY
+457 SNGNERY
-463 NYDYRC
+463 YCGSYYGDYSKSC
-469 FRGGCYYSNVYHLGA
+469 KLDEGLFHDYADFRDNSI
-484 ETGSADERSDSVG
+484 G
-497 FRIVRSDLKNYKKN
+497 FRLVRSNYGS
-511 YKKLNMVKIPGKD
+511 LDMVKIPGKD

-623 RYAERGGQDFKYAG
+623 RYAEKGGQDFKYAG
-637 SDNINEVGWCG
+637 SDNMNEDGWCG

-686 LKGLN
+686 LKGVN

-715 VE
+715 VD

>member
-48 PMYLGFHRAILQ
+48 PMYLGFHRSILQ

-75 FKDFGVAFRAGWLC
+75 FKDFGVAFRAGWLW
-89 GIKIFLWSLLLF
+89 GIKIFLWSLLLI
-101 VPGIIAGIRYSMT
+101 VPGIIAAIRYSMT

-133 KNMIEGRKY
+133 KGMIEGRKY

-168 GTEEIRSG
+168 GTEESRNG

-229 EKKPRKPLSAKSK
+229 EKKPHKPLSAKAK
-242 KIIAIVAGSVCVV
+242 KIIAIVSGSVCGV
-255 LLAGGIFFG
+255 LLAGGIFFA
-264 VKQARKS
+264 VKQVRKS
-271 SLVMVKVPGRDY
+271 SLVMVKIPGKDY

-293 LYESVMGKNPSYFCR
+293 LYESVMGENPSYFCR
-308 DNEDIEDYELENLKR
+308 DNKDLEEDELENLKR
-323 NTKNYPVENV
+323 NTSNYPVENV
-333 SWYDAIYFCNKLSAK
+333 SWYDAIYFCNRLSEK
-348 KGLQPVYAVDGETN
+348 KGLQPVYAVNGETN
-362 VRKWDYKPHN
+362 VRKWDYEPYN
-372 EDEIYGEITQNIF
+372 DDEIYGEITQDIF

-397 QYAAK
+397 LYAAK

-412 DDIDKVAWYEG
+412 YDIDKVAWYEG

-428 THPVAQKKPNGYGLY
+428 VHPVAQKNSNGYGLY
-443 DMSGNVWEWCWDLY
+443 DMSGNVMEWCWDS
-457 DSERRY
+457 DGNERY
-463 NYDYRC
+463 YCGSYYGN
-469 FRGGCYYSNVYHLGA
+469 YSNNCKVDEGLFHDY
-484 ETGSADERSDSVG
+484 ADFRDNSIG
-497 FRIVRSDLKNYKKN
+497 FRIVRSNYGS
-511 YKKLNMVKIPGKD
+511 LDMVKIPGKD

-578 AYALNKE
+578 AYALDNE
-585 TDVNEW
+585 IDINEW
-591 EYMPN
+591 NYTPN
-596 KGDEPYYESIQF
+596 KGDEPYYKAFQYNEDA
-608 FKENNGFRLPTPEEW
+608 NGFRLPTPEEW
-623 RYAERGGQDFKYAG
+623 HYAEKGGQDFKYAG

-660 KKANGYGLYDM
+660 KKANGYDLYDM
-671 QGNVTEWCVESKGIS
+671 QGNVTEWCLESKGIS
-686 LKGLN
+686 LGGLN
-691 WSNEQGSVSNIGQ
+691 WSNEKSISNIGQ
-704 YNTIGFRLARN
+704 YNIIGFRLARN

>member
-20 KMFGIGV
+20 KMFGIGA
-27 LFTLIMLVSCVT
+27 LFALIMLVSCVT
-39 VVGPFIIFG
+39 VVGPFIICG
-48 PMYLGFHRAILQ
+48 PMYLGFHRAILE
-60 LVRTRKVKVSTLFSG
+60 LVRTKKVKVSTLFSG
-75 FKDFGVAFRAGWLC
+75 FKDFGVAFRAGWLW
-89 GIKIFLWSLLLF
+89 GIKIFLWSLLLI
-101 VPGIIAGIRYSMT
+101 VPGIIAAIRYSMT

-133 KNMIEGRKY
+133 KDMIEGRKY

-168 GTEEIRSG
+168 GTEESRSG

-218 NTEKSSENIIK
+218 NIEKFSENIIK
-229 EKKPRKPLSAKSK
+229 EKKPRKPLSAKAK
-242 KIIAIVAGSVCVV
+242 KIIAIVSGSVCGV
-255 LLAGGIFFG
+255 LLAGGILFG
-264 VKQARKS
+264 VKQVRKS
-271 SLVMVKVPGRDY
+271 SLVMVKIPGKDY

-293 LYESVMGKNPSYFCR
+293 LYESVMGENPSYFCR
-308 DNEDIEDYELENLKR
+308 DNEDLDEDELKNLKR
-323 NTKNYPVENV
+323 NTSNCPVENV
-333 SWYDAIYFCNKLSAK
+333 SWYDAIYFCNKLSK
-348 KGLQPVYAVDGETN
+348 KNGLQPVYAVDGETN
-362 VRKWDYKPHN
+362 VREWDYEPYN
-372 EDEIYGEITQNIF
+372 DDEIYGEITQDIF

-397 QYAAK
+397 LYAAK

-412 DDIDKVAWYEG
+412 YDIDKVAWYEG

-428 THPVAQKKPNGYGLY
+428 VHPVAQKNSNGYGLY
-443 DMSGNVWEWCWDLY
+443 DMSGNVMEWCWD
-457 DSERRY
+457 SNGNERY
-463 NYDYRC
+463 YCGSYYGDYSKSC
-469 FRGGCYYSNVYHLGA
+469 KLDEGLFHDYADFRDNSI
-484 ETGSADERSDSVG
+484 G
-497 FRIVRSDLKNYKKN
+497 FRIVRSNYGS
-511 YKKLNMVKIPGKD
+511 LDMVKIPGKD

-623 RYAERGGQDFKYAG
+623 RYAEKGGQDFKYAG

>member
-20 KMFGIGV
+20 KVFGIGALYILV
-27 LFTLIMLVSCVT
+27 MLVSCVT

-48 PMYLGFHRAILQ
+48 PMFLGFHRAILQ
-60 LVRTRKVKVSTLFSG
+60 LVRTKKVKVSTLFSG
-75 FKDFGVAFRAGWLC
+75 FKDFGVAFRAGWLW

-101 VPGIIAGIRYSMT
+101 VPGIIATIRYSMT

-133 KNMIEGRKY
+133 KDMIEGRKY
-142 EFFQNY
+142 EFFLNY

-168 GTEEIRSG
+168 GTEESRSG

-187 AWIYNIFI
+187 AWIYNLFI

-229 EKKPRKPLSAKSK
+229 EKKSRKPLSAKAK
-242 KIIAIVAGSVCVV
+242 KIIAIVSGSVCGV

-264 VKQARKS
+264 VKQVRKS

-293 LYESVMGKNPSYFCR
+293 LYESVMGENPSYFRR
-308 DNEDIEDYELENLKR
+308 DNEGLDEYELKNLKR
-323 NTKNYPVENV
+323 NTSNYPVENV

-348 KGLQPVYAVDGETN
+348 KGLQPVYAVNGETN

-372 EDEIYGEITQNIF
+372 EDEIYGDITQNIF
-385 ADGYR
+385 ANGYR

-397 QYAAK
+397 LHAAK
-402 GGKNYRYSGS
+402 GGEDYTYSGS
-412 DDIDKVAWYEG
+412 DDIDKVAWYKD
-423 NSNDV
+423 NCNDV
-428 THPVAQKKPNGYGLY
+428 THPVAQKKSNGYGLY
-443 DMSGNVWEWCWDLY
+443 DMSGNVWEWCWDSFGDDDRYYCGGGYFDDY
-457 DSERRY
+457 DDCEVDSRDS
-463 NYDYRC
+463 DY
-469 FRGGCYYSNVYHLGA
+469 A
-484 ETGSADERSDSVG
+484 EFKDDRG
-497 FRIVRSDLKNYKKN
+497 FRLVRSNYGS
-511 YKKLNMVKIPGKD
+511 LDMVKIPGKN
-524 YSIGKTEVTQ
+524 YSIAKTEVTQ

-569 LSMMYGFEC
+569 LSMMYGFDC
-578 AYALNKE
+578 VYILDGE

-591 EYMPN
+591 EYTPN
-596 KGDEPYYESIQF
+596 KGEKPYYKTFQR
-608 FKENNGFRLPTPEEW
+608 NVDANGFKLPTPEEW
-623 RYAERGGQDFKYAG
+623 SYAEKGGQNFKYAG
-637 SDNINEVGWCG
+637 SDNIDEVGWFFN
-648 SNSKNTTHPVAT
+648 NSKNTTHPVAT

-671 QGNVTEWCVESKGIS
+671 QGNVSEWCLGS

-691 WSNEQGSVSNIGQ
+691 WSNEQRSVTNIGQ
-704 YNTIGFRLARN
+704 YNIIGFRLARN